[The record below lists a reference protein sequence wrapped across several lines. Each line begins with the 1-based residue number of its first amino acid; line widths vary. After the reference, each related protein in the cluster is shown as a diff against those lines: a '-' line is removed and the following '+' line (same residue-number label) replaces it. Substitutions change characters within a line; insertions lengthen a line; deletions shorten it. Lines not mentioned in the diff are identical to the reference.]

1 MKTTKTKKVKIINE
15 KTMIA
20 WIWGNFSIN
29 KLGYL
34 SGNKAQQGLHKVR
47 EHGYVFFCSMPLIN
61 RGHQRAPINRDT

>member
-1 MKTTKTKKVKIINE
+1 MLVASMCYGKPLCQELLATE
-15 KTMIA
+15 
-20 WIWGNFSIN
+20 FLN

-61 RGHQRAPINRDT
+61 RGHQRAP